1 MRLIIYLFPT
11 AFAVSSDNYDCTAGI
26 ELKSYSNDHYRL
38 VLIHRIRYIVAM
50 NDTPKDLR
58 FFKVI
63 LSSIADGVFTV
74 DSNRIITSFNPAAEK
89 ITGVPATKAIGRRCQ
104 DVFHSDL
111 CERCPLKKTLKTGV
125 EAIDQP
131 VNIINHLGEQ
141 VPISISTAVLKDD
154 NGEILGAVETFRDL
168 SAIEHL
174 RKELYKNY
182 SFEDIVSRSPEIH
195 KLFAILPDIAESE
208 STVLIQGPSGSGK
221 EMFAR
226 AIHNLSP
233 RKEHNHVIINCGTLP
248 VQLFES
254 ELFGYTKGAFTD
266 AKRDKEGKISVADK
280 GTVFFDE
287 IGELPMSTQVKL
299 LRLLQQREYEPLG
312 SATPRKA
319 DIRII
324 AATNRDLKELVAQGK
339 FRDDLYFRLAVVK
352 IELPPLNRRREDI
365 PYLVDHFIKK
375 FNARRGKKI
384 ISISPEVMDI
394 LLRYDFPGNIRE
406 LENIIEY
413 GFVVCKGSIIQKE
426 HLPAELFQSSKG
438 APAEPESKQDIVS
451 KALDEKSRIK
461 AALLKHGGKI
471 AEAADEL
478 GIHRTTLWRKIKRH
492 NIAIKS
498 K

>member
-1 MRLIIYLFPT
+1 MNE
-11 AFAVSSDNYDCTAGI
+11 SSQ
-26 ELKSYSNDHYRL
+26 E
-38 VLIHRIRYIVAM
+38 
-50 NDTPKDLR
+50 LR

-74 DSNRIITSFNPAAEK
+74 DSDRIITSFNPAAEK
-89 ITGVPATKAIGRRCQ
+89 ITGIPASKAIGKRCQ
-104 DVFHSDL
+104 DVFHSDI

-125 EAIDQP
+125 EVIDRP
-131 VNIINHLGEQ
+131 VNIINHTGEKI
-141 VPISISTAVLKDD
+141 PISISTAVLKDD
-154 NGEILGAVETFRDL
+154 DGNILGAVETFRDL

-174 RKELYKNY
+174 RKELNKNY
-182 SFEDIVSRSPEIH
+182 SFEDIISRSPEIH

-233 RKEHNHVIINCGTLP
+233 RKDRNQVIINCGTLP
-248 VQLFES
+248 IQLFES
-254 ELFGYTKGAFTD
+254 ELFGYVKGAFTD
-266 AKRDKEGKISVADK
+266 AKKNKEGKIALAEK

-299 LRLLQQREYEPLG
+299 LRLLQQREYEPVG
-312 SATPRKA
+312 GTSPRKA

-352 IELPPLNRRREDI
+352 IELPPLKDRREDI
-365 PYLVDHFIKK
+365 PYLVDHFIQKY
-375 FNARRGKKI
+375 NARRGKKI
-384 ISISPEVMDI
+384 ISISPDVMDI
-394 LLRYDFPGNIRE
+394 LLKYDFPGNIRE

-413 GFVVCKGSIIQKE
+413 GFVVCKNSIIQKE
-426 HLPAELFQSSKG
+426 HLPTELFQKSKEVISEATPNRDLVG
-438 APAEPESKQDIVS
+438 EVI
-451 KALDEKSRIK
+451 DERSRIESV
-461 AALLKHGGKI
+461 LLKHKGKI
-471 AEAADEL
+471 SETAEEL
-478 GIHRTTLWRKIKRH
+478 GMHRTTLWRKIRRH
-492 NIAIKS
+492 NIDIK